1 MKQDARY
8 LAVKILNRFEQKNE
22 QLSQVRQLVFSQT
35 KPEILSRSRA
45 MVLTNEI
52 IRLKDRLDLL
62 IEEISGRKMER
73 LNPTLK
79 SILRVGFY
87 EILYDENIPEYAA
100 VDSSVNLTK
109 ALLNRKASGLTNAVL
124 RNLIRTKEKSSDW
137 SVPFQKKLKWHSL
150 PKWIQNRWKK
160 QFGENGFI
168 KLAKRMSQSP
178 KTFIRVDLSQNSLDE
193 INHKLNK
200 LDIESTPISSPFL
213 KINSGAGKILFTEL
227 FRSGQISI
235 QDPAAGAIV
244 EFLDPKQGE
253 TVIDV
258 CAAPGTKS
266 LFLAEKVGES
276 GKVLAYDLIPS
287 RVERGKKD
295 FERHGK
301 KNIHWEVK
309 DATKDDFPLSDKILI
324 DAPCTGTGVLSRK
337 PDIRWRRKPE
347 HILEMAKLQF
357 HILNH
362 MSDFL
367 NPGGTLVYGT
377 CSLEPEENWMV
388 MEQFLKLKPE
398 FQLVI
403 ETSSLPDE
411 WMNDNGCLQTFPHIH
426 GVDGMFAVK
435 ITRK

>member
-22 QLSQVRQLVFSQT
+22 QLSQVRQLVFAQT

-200 LDIESTPISSPFL
+200 LDIESTPISAPFL
-213 KINSGAGKILFTEL
+213 KINSGAGKILFT
-227 FRSGQISI
+227 
-235 QDPAAGAIV
+235 
-244 EFLDPKQGE
+244 
-253 TVIDV
+253 
-258 CAAPGTKS
+258 
-266 LFLAEKVGES
+266 
-276 GKVLAYDLIPS
+276 
-287 RVERGKKD
+287 
-295 FERHGK
+295 
-301 KNIHWEVK
+301 
-309 DATKDDFPLSDKILI
+309 
-324 DAPCTGTGVLSRK
+324 
-337 PDIRWRRKPE
+337 DIRWRRKPE